1 MEIVEVSQTPN
12 PNTMKIVL
20 QLSGEDYKPNTYTS
34 VKDGQPDF
42 INAILEL
49 EGIKSIFQ
57 AMNFISIDKNSD
69 SNWDDLLPRV
79 TETLEHI

>member
-1 MEIVEVSQTPN
+1 MEIVEVAQTPN

-57 AMNFISIDKNSD
+57 AMNFISVDKNSD

>member
-34 VKDGQPDF
+34 VKDDQPDF

-57 AMNFISIDKNSD
+57 AMNFISVDKNSD
-69 SNWDDLLPRV
+69 SNWEDLLPRV
-79 TETLEHI
+79 T

>member
-20 QLSGEDYKPNTYTS
+20 QLSGEDYKPNTYNS
-34 VKDGQPDF
+34 VKDDQPDF

-57 AMNFISIDKNSD
+57 AMNFISVDKNSD

>member
-20 QLSGEDYKPNTYTS
+20 QLSGEDYKPNTFTA
-34 VKDGQPDF
+34 VKDNQPEF
-42 INAILEL
+42 INDILQI

-57 AMNFISIDKNSD
+57 AMNFISVDKKAD
-69 SNWDDLLPRV
+69 YEWETLLPEV
-79 TETLEHI
+79 TKTLEEI

>member
-1 MEIVEVSQTPN
+1 MEIVEVAQTPN

-34 VKDGQPDF
+34 VKDDQPDF

-57 AMNFISIDKNSD
+57 AMNFISVDKNSD

>member
-1 MEIVEVSQTPN
+1 MEIVEISQTPN

-34 VKDGQPDF
+34 VKDDQPDF

-57 AMNFISIDKNSD
+57 AMNFISVDKNSD

>member
-34 VKDGQPDF
+34 VKDDQPDF

-57 AMNFISIDKNSD
+57 AMNFISVDKNSD
-69 SNWDDLLPRV
+69 FNWDDLLPRV

>member
-49 EGIKSIFQ
+49 ESIKSIFQ
-57 AMNFISIDKNSD
+57 AMNFISVDKNSD

>member
-20 QLSGEDYKPNTYTS
+20 QLSGEDYKPNTCTS

-57 AMNFISIDKNSD
+57 AMNFISVDKNSD

>member
-34 VKDGQPDF
+34 VKDDQPDF

-57 AMNFISIDKNSD
+57 AMNFISVDKNSD

>member
-1 MEIVEVSQTPN
+1 MEIVRVEPTPS

-20 QLSGEDYKPNTYTS
+20 NDKRKDNKSNTYTTIQ
-34 VKDGQPDF
+34 DDQPNF
-42 INAILEL
+42 INDVLAV

-57 AMNFISIDKNSD
+57 AMNFISVDKKSD

-79 TETLEHI
+79 TETLENI

>member
-1 MEIVEVSQTPN
+1 MEIIEVSQTPN

-34 VKDGQPDF
+34 VKDDQPDF

-57 AMNFISIDKNSD
+57 AMNFISVDKNSD

>member
-57 AMNFISIDKNSD
+57 AMNFISVDKNSD

>member
-12 PNTMKIVL
+12 PNTMKIDL

-57 AMNFISIDKNSD
+57 AMNFISVDKNSD

>member
-34 VKDGQPDF
+34 VKDDQPDF

-57 AMNFISIDKNSD
+57 AMNFISVDKNSD
-69 SNWDDLLPRV
+69 SNWDNLLPRV

>member
-1 MEIVEVSQTPN
+1 
-12 PNTMKIVL
+12 MKTKTNENRLKII
-20 QLSGEDYKPNTYTS
+20 GEDYKPNTYTS

-57 AMNFISIDKNSD
+57 AMNFISVDKNSD

>member
-1 MEIVEVSQTPN
+1 MEIVEVAQTPN

-34 VKDGQPDF
+34 VKEGQPDF
-42 INAILEL
+42 INAILDL

-57 AMNFISIDKNSD
+57 AMNFISVDKKSD

-79 TETLEHI
+79 TETLENI

>member
-57 AMNFISIDKNSD
+57 AMNFISVDRNSD

>member
-1 MEIVEVSQTPN
+1 MQIVEVSQTPN

-57 AMNFISIDKNSD
+57 AMNFISVDKNSD

>member
-1 MEIVEVSQTPN
+1 MEIVEISQTPN

-57 AMNFISIDKNSD
+57 AMNFISVDKNSD